1 MNSIDKFKRIE
12 PLLTMGKSSN
22 QTKGRS
28 HFAGEFQWQSIWA
41 LFRSFETA
49 RCTTAVCKISISV
62 HSHGDESDVVI
73 RIKIIAGH
81 LDFNRF
87 QSGRP
92 ITPEPGSSTIIDH
105 YKGRRPLQTR
115 QDMESCG
122 HSQRCLKS
130 CDDFP
135 T

>member
-1 MNSIDKFKRIE
+1 MLASFSGKAYGPCFVRLRPRGAVGE
-12 PLLTMGKSSN
+12 P
-22 QTKGRS
+22 
-28 HFAGEFQWQSIWA
+28 
-41 LFRSFETA
+41 

-87 QSGRP
+87 QRGRP

-105 YKGRRPLQTR
+105 YKGIGGRCRRGKTWRAVAIVNVVYTVLWL
-115 QDMESCG
+115 D
-122 HSQRCLKS
+122 L
-130 CDDFP
+130 FV
-135 T
+135 